1 MMCATPFEERNN
13 ACVPPPRIHSM
24 RSLSRSVKVTIF
36 GSLGP
41 RARARALLGSKNGRR
56 RRARARADPKAQNG
70 DLTES
75 YSVSH

>member
-1 MMCATPFEERNN
+1 MMCATPFEERKN
-13 ACVPPPRIHSM
+13 ACVPTPRIHSM

-41 RARARALLGSKNGRR
+41 RAPFWALKTAVGG
-56 RRARARADPKAQNG
+56 ARARADPKAQNG